1 MSKAAELAALIGSGE
16 AQIAQNILINGGM
29 AIAQRSSSSTS
40 SGYQTVDRTRAE
52 FGGASVTQSQQALTS
67 GSPYDAGHRNFFRCA
82 NTSTSSATSAYL
94 QINQEIEAQNVATSG
109 WDATSSSSFITMS
122 FWARS
127 SLAGTYNVLLKSH
140 DGTAQGFSS
149 AFTLVADTWKKIEV
163 TISGNSSITI
173 NNDNGIGLRCY
184 VVPFLGSDYTTSGH
198 TSDAWQTLSNT
209 NLTPDY
215 AQNWANT
222 ASATFDL
229 TGWKVEIGEVATTF
243 EHEDMGTTLAKC
255 QRYYFH
261 TYKLGVAI
269 GTSGTSNGA
278 AYCRPSSSGAVTWH
292 PNFVVVYPT
301 PMRATPAL
309 TFYSIG
315 GTVDRISHVSSGFSH
330 GTNDSV
336 SAVYQMGERGI
347 HGITIST
354 SSNIMG
360 GHVLANAEL

>member
-1 MSKAAELAALIGSGE
+1 MSIPAATNTQIDDVNTHDTDLMFWMHAGSTYTGGSNSTTLRPNVNANRAAGV
-16 AQIAQNILINGGM
+16 
-29 AIAQRSSSSTS
+29 SSIFASTS
-40 SGYQTVDRTRAE
+40 
-52 FGGASVTQSQQALTS
+52 
-67 GSPYDAGHRNFFRCA
+67 NFV
-82 NTSTSSATSAYL
+82 
-94 QINQEIEAQNVATSG
+94 EIT
-109 WDATSSSSFITMS
+109 
-122 FWARS
+122 
-127 SLAGTYNVLLKSH
+127 
-140 DGTAQGFSS
+140 
-149 AFTLVADTWKKIEV
+149 
-163 TISGNSSITI
+163 
-173 NNDNGIGLRCY
+173 GI
-184 VVPFLGSDYTTSGH
+184 
-198 TSDAWQTLSNT
+198 Q
-209 NLTPDY
+209 
-215 AQNWANT
+215 
-222 ASATFDL
+222 
-229 TGWKVEIGEVATTF
+229 VEIGDSATPF
-243 EHEDMGTTLAKC
+243 EYEDIGTTLAKC

-347 HGITIST
+347 HGITISA